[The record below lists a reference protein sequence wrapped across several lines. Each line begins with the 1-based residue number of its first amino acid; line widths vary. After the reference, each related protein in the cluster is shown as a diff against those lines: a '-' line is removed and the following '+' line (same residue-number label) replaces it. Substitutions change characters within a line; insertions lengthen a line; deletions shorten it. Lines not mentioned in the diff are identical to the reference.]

1 MRRRLARRAFI
12 PLIAAAAAWPLAARA
27 QQSERVRCI
36 AVLNNLAEGDRDT
49 QAWIGAFRQRLESLG
64 WSEGR
69 NLKINIRWGAG
80 NLARLRD
87 YAAELVS
94 MRVDV
99 AFADS
104 TPSISALQQATRTIP
119 IVFVGGS
126 NPVGSGLVTSLARP
140 EGNITGFI
148 SFEPAIGG
156 KWLGT
161 LKEIAPGVARVALIY
176 NPRTHTGQYFQSIE
190 SAAQSLSVELVRLA
204 FADAADIER
213 GIDDFAR
220 APNGGLLVL
229 SDPSAALHRELI
241 VALAA
246 RHRLPAVYPFRQFVT
261 TGGLISYGVDRPD
274 QYRRAAEYVSRILKG
289 EKPGELPVQAPT
301 KFELVI
307 NLKTAKAL
315 GLDVP
320 LQLQQLADEVIE

>member
-1 MRRRLARRAFI
+1 VRRREFI
-12 PLIAAAAAWPLAARA
+12 TLLGGAAATWPLAGRA
-27 QQSERVRCI
+27 QQGERIRRI
-36 AVLNNLAEGDRDT
+36 AMLNNLAESDRDM
-49 QAWIGAFRQRLESLG
+49 QAWIGVFRERLESLG

-69 NLKINIRWGAG
+69 NLKIDIRWGAG
-80 NLARLRD
+80 DLGRLRGH
-87 YAAELVS
+87 AADLVS
-94 MRVDV
+94 MNPDV

-104 TPSISALQQATRTIP
+104 TPAISALQQATRTIP

-126 NPVGSGLVTSLARP
+126 NPVGSGFVASLARP

-161 LKEIAPGVARVALIY
+161 LKEIAPSVTRVALIY
-176 NPRTHTGQYFQSIE
+176 NPQTHTGQYFQAIE
-190 SAAQSLSVELVRLA
+190 TAAQSLSVKLIRLE
-204 FADAADIER
+204 FHDGSDIER
-213 GIDDFAR
+213 GIADFGR
-220 APNGGLLVL
+220 EPNGGLLVL
-229 SDPSAALHRELI
+229 SDPSATLHRDLI
-241 VALAA
+241 VTLAE
-246 RHRLPAVYPFRQFVT
+246 RHRLPAVYPFRQFAT

-274 QYRRAAEYVSRILKG
+274 QYRRAADYVNRILKG
-289 EKPGELPVQAPT
+289 ERPGELPVQAPT

-307 NLKTAKAL
+307 NLKTVKAF